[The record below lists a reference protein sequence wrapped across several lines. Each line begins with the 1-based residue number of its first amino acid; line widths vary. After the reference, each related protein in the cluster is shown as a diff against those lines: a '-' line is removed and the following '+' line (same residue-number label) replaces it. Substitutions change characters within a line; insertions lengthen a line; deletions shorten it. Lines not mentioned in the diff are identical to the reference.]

1 MAFSW
6 SSLELGDYDNGSA
19 DGVAYTRQELQDRLI
34 DYRLIDDTL
43 SGERSVKEAGVRYLP
58 MPNAADRSPD
68 NVERYQAYIQRAA
81 YFPFS
86 RKTLSGM
93 VGYAYA
99 RDPEIKLPNLLTV
112 LETDSDGAGLSLT
125 QLSKR
130 SLAHTLAYGRS
141 GVFVDYPV
149 TQQGTTLKELQ
160 DGDIHPTITI
170 YNPKQIRNWRT
181 KVRGAKLVLSLVV
194 LREKH
199 TFNDDGFKE
208 QVGRQ
213 YRVLKLTDNDVYTV
227 EIWRGVTYDST
238 EYVMIQE
245 ESGTPLNSN
254 GQTWNEIPFSFIG
267 SENND
272 PDPDHPPML
281 DLCNLNIAHYRNSA
295 DYEEAVF
302 IVGQPTPVISGLD
315 ERWYKEV
322 MNEKVGFG
330 SRGGIVLPTGGS
342 ADLLSVPETTMAF
355 EAMKHKE
362 DQALALGAKL
372 ISNDDSETTAT
383 EAKIDDTSE
392 SSVLSTCI
400 QNVVAAYTKALTW
413 CAMFVGS
420 PETAEFS
427 INTNF
432 DLSTMDAATR
442 LQLLKEWQAGAISFT
457 EYRENLRKSGIT
469 SQDDETAKSE
479 IEAEEA
485 EGLNTEV
492 ARLKAL
498 ADNAN
503 AVSQNGVP
511 SPTPTPAPVAAN
523 AK

>member
-6 SSLELGDYDNGSA
+6 SSLETGDYDNGAS
-19 DGVAYTRQELQDRLI
+19 DGVAYTRQELIDRLP

-43 SGERSVKEAGVRYLP
+43 SGERAVKDGRTRYLP
-58 MPNAADRSPD
+58 MPNAADVSLD
-68 NVERYQAYIQRAA
+68 NIERYHSYIQRAA
-81 YFPFS
+81 FFPFS

-99 RDPEIKLPNLLTV
+99 RDPEIELPTLLDV

-130 SLAHTLAYGRS
+130 SLAHTLAYGRT
-141 GVFVDYPV
+141 GLFVDYPV
-149 TQQGTTLKELQ
+149 KTSETTLKELQ

-208 QVGRQ
+208 QTGVQ
-213 YRVLKLTDNDVYTV
+213 YRVLKLDANDVYQV
-227 EIWRGVTYDST
+227 EIWRGATYDST
-238 EYVMIQE
+238 DYVLIAE
-245 ESGTPLNSN
+245 ESGTPTNSQ
-254 GQTWNEIPFSFIG
+254 GQNWNEIPFSFIG

-302 IVGQPTPVISGLD
+302 IVGQPTPVIAGLD
-315 ERWYKEV
+315 AKWYKDV
-322 MNEKVGFG
+322 MKERVGFG
-330 SRGGIVLPTGGS
+330 SRGGIVLPVGGS
-342 ADLLSVPETTMAF
+342 AELLQINETTMAF

-372 ISNDDSETTAT
+372 ISNNQSEVTAT

-392 SSVLSTCI
+392 ASVLSTCI
-400 QNVVAAYTKALTW
+400 QNVVAAYEKALNW
-413 CAMFVGS
+413 CAAFVG
-420 PETAEFS
+420 TTDAGTFL

-469 SQDDETAKSE
+469 SQDDETAKKE
-479 IEAEEA
+479 IEEEEA

-503 AVSQNGVP
+503 AVPQTGAP
-511 SPTPTPAPVAAN
+511 APTPAPVAAN